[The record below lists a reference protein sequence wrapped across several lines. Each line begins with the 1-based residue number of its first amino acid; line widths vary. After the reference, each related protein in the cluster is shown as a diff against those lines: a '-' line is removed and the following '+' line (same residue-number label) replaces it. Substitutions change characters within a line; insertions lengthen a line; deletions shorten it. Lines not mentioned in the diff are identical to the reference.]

1 MKVEK
6 GQIVYLKTENKNGK
20 GHIQMGRRPFLV
32 VSNDI
37 GNRFSE
43 FAMVVPLTTKL
54 KKLSQPTHVVIDY
67 NNSMVI
73 CEQIFTIRQ
82 SDIVKIEC
90 KISEFQMKFV
100 DECLKMPWVLCD
112 ERSLKRFG
120 KDMFRMR

>member
-54 KKLSQPTHVVIDY
+54 KKLSKPTHVVIDY

-100 DECLKMPWVLCD
+100 DECLKNALGVV
-112 ERSLKRFG
+112 
-120 KDMFRMR
+120 

>member
-43 FAMVVPLTTKL
+43 FCNGSSIDDQI
-54 KKLSQPTHVVIDY
+54 KK
-67 NNSMVI
+67 
-73 CEQIFTIRQ
+73 
-82 SDIVKIEC
+82 IVATDPC
-90 KISEFQMKFV
+90 
-100 DECLKMPWVLCD
+100 CH
-112 ERSLKRFG
+112 
-120 KDMFRMR
+120 

>member
-6 GQIVYLKTENKNGK
+6 GQIVHLKTENKNGK

-54 KKLSQPTHVVIDY
+54 KK
-67 NNSMVI
+67 
-73 CEQIFTIRQ
+73 
-82 SDIVKIEC
+82 IVATDPC
-90 KISEFQMKFV
+90 CHWLQ
-100 DECLKMPWVLCD
+100 
-112 ERSLKRFG
+112 
-120 KDMFRMR
+120 